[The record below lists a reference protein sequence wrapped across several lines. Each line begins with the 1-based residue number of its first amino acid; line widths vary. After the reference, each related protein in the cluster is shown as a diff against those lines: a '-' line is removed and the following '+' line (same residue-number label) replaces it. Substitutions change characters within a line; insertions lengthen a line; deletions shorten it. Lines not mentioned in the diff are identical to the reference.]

1 MRHLVPAVVLARRT
15 FYHRR
20 TYHIHAVLPPKF
32 RTRRRRKAT
41 TPLRRCL
48 TTFCPLPTKKSGDFS
63 SWISIGVLRRIK
75 YFSSF
80 SLHPNQQQP
89 SRRRKPKSIDAMVL
103 LPSIS
108 VENYS
113 VRLHCMELGMRK
125 TSTTSPSSIAVI
137 STVSESLFGNWDAN
151 KNLVVKY
158 TTP

>member
-1 MRHLVPAVVLARRT
+1 MPRHL
-15 FYHRR
+15 
-20 TYHIHAVLPPKF
+20 F
-32 RTRRRRKAT
+32 R
-41 TPLRRCL
+41 
-48 TTFCPLPTKKSGDFS
+48 PLPTEKRGDFS

-113 VRLHCMELGMRK
+113 VRLYCMELGMRK

-158 TTP
+158 TTPSFSSELRQRKPLKSQFLGPASQR

>member
-1 MRHLVPAVVLARRT
+1 MDRSSLRHLPSQVSNPASSCINNASKKMPRHFLPATNHKRR
-15 FYHRR
+15 
-20 TYHIHAVLPPKF
+20 
-32 RTRRRRKAT
+32 
-41 TPLRRCL
+41 
-48 TTFCPLPTKKSGDFS
+48 DF

-89 SRRRKPKSIDAMVL
+89 SRRPKPKSIDAMVL